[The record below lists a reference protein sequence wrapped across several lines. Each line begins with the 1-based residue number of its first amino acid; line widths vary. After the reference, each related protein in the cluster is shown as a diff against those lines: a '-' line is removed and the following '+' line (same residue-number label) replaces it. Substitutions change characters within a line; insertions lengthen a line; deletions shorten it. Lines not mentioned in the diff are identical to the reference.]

1 MVGNHAFRILLK
13 YPRWTS
19 ASNMFVTN
27 NVPTFHALLTLWGPE
42 DVNQRPGLQRP
53 QCQDVN
59 LRPPLPPP
67 LAAQPRLADPNMYTF
82 YCSVR
87 LRASYENILG
97 SLLSRARVHARRY
110 VLRPF
115 RPSLS
120 PERTTLY
127 GARSAANVW

>member
-1 MVGNHAFRILLK
+1 MG
-13 YPRWTS
+13 
-19 ASNMFVTN
+19 
-27 NVPTFHALLTLWGPE
+27 
-42 DVNQRPGLQRP
+42 
-53 QCQDVN
+53 CQDVN

-82 YCSVR
+82 FCSVR

-115 RPSLS
+115 RPSSS

-127 GARSAANVW
+127 GARSASGRLVIIHRLPVLLSDRLNGPECSSGRGISNSAYTASAENASAVT